1 MEHTCGANAATKQTK
16 ARSKMKIKND
26 DYVMLGGAAE
36 GEPVELTEL
45 ELNLILGGYEPGYQ
59 ESNPNAN
66 GWDLT
71 GSSSGNGGDGGAGGQ
86 GGDPH
91 FGGAEGAGGGGAG
104 GGGGQPHNET
114 QPYPTATPGPNDSWG
129 NLLINSAINAAS
141 KIGEWYSPALD
152 PTGLSFM
159 PIPVEVLYPP
169 RPQS

>member
-1 MEHTCGANAATKQTK
+1 MEHPCGANAATKQTK
-16 ARSKMKIKND
+16 SRSKMKIKNS

-66 GWDLT
+66 GWDLR
-71 GSSSGNGGDGGAGGQ
+71 GSSSGNGGAEGAGGQ
-86 GGDPH
+86 GGEYPGSDH
-91 FGGAEGAGGGGAG
+91 SGDGTGGAG
-104 GGGGQPHNET
+104 GGQSHPET
-114 QPYPTATPGPNDSWG
+114 QPYPTATPGPSDSWG
-129 NLLINSAINAAS
+129 NLLINSAIRTFS
-141 KIGEWYSPALD
+141 EVTEWAGPRLD

-169 RPQS
+169 RPEA